1 MSKKLYVGN
10 LSFNTTEDQV
20 REMFTEFGTVESV
33 AMITDRDSGNF
44 RGFCFVEMEST
55 AANAA
60 VNALNGKDVDG
71 RSLTINEAR
80 PRTEQGGGGNRG
92 GDNRQGRNSNSR
104 GGRY

>member
-20 REMFTEFGTVESV
+20 REMFTEFGPVESV

-55 AANAA
+55 AAYAA
-60 VNALNGKDVDG
+60 TNALNGKDVDG
-71 RSLTINEAR
+71 RTLTVNEAR
-80 PRTEQGGGGNRG
+80 PRTEQGGGKGSYG
-92 GDNRQGRNSNSR
+92 R